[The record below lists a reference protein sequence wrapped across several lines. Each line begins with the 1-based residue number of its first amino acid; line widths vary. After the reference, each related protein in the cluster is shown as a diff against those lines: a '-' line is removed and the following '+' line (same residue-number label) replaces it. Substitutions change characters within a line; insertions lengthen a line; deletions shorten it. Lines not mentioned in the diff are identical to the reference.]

1 MQRGEEK
8 GEGIGE
14 FGRFDF
20 FFIFM
25 TDIFGLPFN
34 GIAINSDSPLD
45 CVLLHANIAWHF
57 GHY

>member
-1 MQRGEEK
+1 
-8 GEGIGE
+8 
-14 FGRFDF
+14 
-20 FFIFM
+20 M

-57 GHY
+57 GHYWVSI